1 VGNVGD
7 NVARRILAE
16 HLVEGE
22 LTPGSPIGLRIDQT
36 LTQDA
41 TGTLVMLELEAMGL
55 DRVRTE
61 VSAQYV
67 DHNLVQE
74 DHKNPDDHRFLR
86 SACERFGIWF
96 SRPGNG
102 ISHPVHQERFGRPG
116 ATMAGSDSHTPAAGA
131 IGMIAIGSGGLDVA
145 MAMAGEPLRIK
156 CPEVWGVELTGSL
169 SPWVSAKDVILEMLR
184 RHGVDGG
191 TGRIIEYHGPG
202 VANLTAMDRH
212 VICNMGAELGATT
225 SVFPADD
232 EVRRFLARQGREDDF
247 RELVA
252 DEDATYDV
260 TESIDL
266 STIEPLI
273 ALPTSPGNVVPVR
286 EVAGKPIA
294 QAYLGSSANPGYRD
308 FAIAAAILEATGA
321 RISDD
326 VSLDVNPTSRQILG
340 ELIRD
345 GHLLP
350 LVRAGARLHQAGCNG
365 CIGMGQAPP
374 TGAISL
380 RTTPRNF
387 PGRSGTV
394 DDEVHLVSPETA
406 VASAITGV
414 ITDPRDLAE
423 ERGIDHPDVGESD
436 EALID
441 TELLLAP
448 LPLEEAREVEIVK
461 GPNIATLPDFEPLP
475 DELELEVLLET
486 GDDVSTDE
494 ILRAGAA
501 VLPYRS
507 NIPEI
512 ARFAF
517 DVIDDTYHERATAI
531 LEDGGAGHVVVGG
544 RNYGQGSSREHAALA
559 PRHVGL
565 RATLVESYARIHW
578 QNLANFG
585 VLPLRFAAADDRQ
598 EVAQGDT
605 LRFKDLHAALQSG
618 SGEVEVE
625 NVTRGT
631 TFTVAHDLSERQ
643 VERILSGG
651 VIRYMKEK
659 LAGQQHDPDDDRALE
674 G

>member
-1 VGNVGD
+1 VPE
-7 NVARRILAE
+7 NVARKILAD

-22 LTPGSPIGLRIDQT
+22 LTPGEPIGIRIDQT

-86 SACERFGIWF
+86 SACERFGVWY

-131 IGMIAIGSGGLDVA
+131 IAMVAIGSGGLDVA
-145 MAMAGEPLRIK
+145 MAMAGEPLRIR
-156 CPEVWGVELTGSL
+156 CPQIWGIELTGAL
-169 SPWVSAKDVILEMLR
+169 PDWVSAKDVILELLR

-191 TGRIIEYHGPG
+191 VGRIIEYHGPG
-202 VANLTAMDRH
+202 VANLSAMDRH

-232 EVRRFLARQGREDDF
+232 EVRRFLARQGREDAYT
-247 RELVA
+247 ELVA
-252 DEDATYDV
+252 DEGASYDV
-260 TESIDL
+260 TDQIDL
-266 STIEPLI
+266 STLEPLI

-294 QAYLGSSANPGYRD
+294 QSYIGSSANPGYRD
-308 FAIAAAILEATGA
+308 FAVAAAVLEASGA
-321 RISDD
+321 RIDET
-326 VSLDVNPTSRQILG
+326 VSFDVNPTSRQILG

-345 GHLLP
+345 GHLLT
-350 LVRAGARLHQAGCNG
+350 LVRAGARIHQAGCNG

-394 DDEVHLVSPETA
+394 EDEVHLCSPETA
-406 VASAITGV
+406 VASAITGA
-414 ITDPRDLAE
+414 ITDPRDLGT
-423 ERGIDHPDVGESD
+423 ERDLDHPRVTETD

-448 LPLEEAREVEIVK
+448 LPPEEAAEVDIIK
-461 GPNIATLPDFEPLP
+461 GPNIASLPDFEPLP

-517 DVIDDTYHERATAI
+517 DVIDPTYHERAVAI
-531 LEDGGAGHVVVGG
+531 QEAGGDGHVVVGG
-544 RNYGQGSSREHAALA
+544 ENYGQGSSREHAALA

-565 RATLVESYARIHW
+565 RATLVASYARIHW

-585 VLPLRFAAADDRQ
+585 VLPLRFAEPSDRD

-605 LRFKDLHAALQSG
+605 LRLAGLHEALDSG
-618 SGEVEVE
+618 SGEVTVE

-631 TFTVAHDLSERQ
+631 SFTAVHDLSDRQ
-643 VERILSGG
+643 IERIRSGG
-651 VIRYMKEK
+651 VIRYMKQR
-659 LAGQQHDPDDDRALE
+659 LAGEQEEPTERALE